1 VNLAATV
8 STDRDV
14 KGRTNRSL
22 GTLRAFELDHS
33 RSARA
38 AARLV
43 LDLGS
48 LDGSDGREEIDEVLV
63 AGGPRQVLDEDD
75 GAHLA
80 VGACVVSELVR
91 GLATA
96 RAAVEPA
103 ACAEPASASA
113 EPASAVATA
122 TSSESTATAEA
133 ATEAASASASGI
145 ATATSSESTATA
157 EAAAEAATA
166 RGAGEAVL
174 ADLNHAAVPL
184 VAVELLDG
192 VAGVVGVVVDD
203 DA

>member
-133 ATEAASASASGI
+133 ATEAASASGI